1 MTTPSRRTIAA
12 PRSPRAEK
20 DSRPLIVRSQC
31 DQIIFRPAV
40 RCRNGGRSPE
50 PFPSYRNAMMRTP
63 LRRIAA
69 SMLIVVTLTVAA
81 AVPAQ
86 GFPLLVVGAARAV
99 AVTDVLFL
107 AASTAGVRAVA
118 AGAALAVAGSGM
130 ATVSAV
136 PRVVGASLAGVAST
150 PLIVQG
156 AIVGNHT
163 ALIGG
168 MLVPVVAVANAVG
181 K

>member
-1 MTTPSRRTIAA
+1 MM
-12 PRSPRAEK
+12 RSP
-20 DSRPLIVRSQC
+20 
-31 DQIIFRPAV
+31 F
-40 RCRNGGRSPE
+40 
-50 PFPSYRNAMMRTP
+50 
-63 LRRIAA
+63 RRIAV
-69 SMLIVVTLTVAA
+69 SLLIAVALTVVSAPRA
-81 AVPAQ
+81 HA
-86 GFPLLVVGAARAV
+86 FPLLVIGAARAV

-107 AASTAGVRAVA
+107 AASTAGVRAAA

>member
-1 MTTPSRRTIAA
+1 MDTPTRRIVASLLVVLTLSISA
-12 PRSPRAEK
+12 PPRA
-20 DSRPLIVRSQC
+20 
-31 DQIIFRPAV
+31 
-40 RCRNGGRSPE
+40 
-50 PFPSYRNAMMRTP
+50 
-63 LRRIAA
+63 AA
-69 SMLIVVTLTVAA
+69 
-81 AVPAQ
+81 
-86 GFPLLVVGAARAV
+86 FPLLVLGAARVV

-107 AASTAGVRAVA
+107 AASTAGVRAAA
-118 AGAALAVAGSGM
+118 AGTAFAVAGSGM
-130 ATVSAV
+130 AAVSAV

-156 AIVGNHT
+156 AIIGNHT

>member
-1 MTTPSRRTIAA
+1 
-12 PRSPRAEK
+12 
-20 DSRPLIVRSQC
+20 
-31 DQIIFRPAV
+31 
-40 RCRNGGRSPE
+40 
-50 PFPSYRNAMMRTP
+50 MMRTP
-63 LRRIAA
+63 LRRITI
-69 SMLIVVTLTVAA
+69 SLLIVVALTAA
-81 AVPAQ
+81 SAPRAHA
-86 GFPLLVVGAARAV
+86 FPLLVLGAARAV

-107 AASTAGVRAVA
+107 AGATIGVRAAA
-118 AGAALAVAGSGM
+118 AGTALAVVGSGM
-130 ATVSAV
+130 AAVSAV

-150 PLIVQG
+150 PLVVQA